1 MSNSL
6 IANNNEYPDE
16 VTKIEKT
23 AKHFLDSGY
32 FKDMRSVSQ
41 GFVKIM
47 KGRELGIGSF
57 TACDQINMIN
67 GKPTLNANLLA
78 SLIRNS
84 KRYDYE
90 ILELSNTVC
99 SIQVLKEGKK
109 LNPVITFT
117 IDDAKRAGLTRNATY
132 NAYPQ
137 NMLFARC
144 ISNAARFHC
153 PDITTGIYVPEDF
166 PDAAPT
172 EVPTLQIA
180 RTPDNSISAIEEI
193 LTKTKTTIEDI
204 NLALGLDLTSVED
217 IQNEPFVLSYLKSKK
232 ESMGL

>member
-1 MSNSL
+1 MNSL
-6 IANNNEYPDE
+6 VASSGDFDD
-16 VTKIEKT
+16 VSKTEKT
-23 AKHFLDSGY
+23 ARHFLESGY
-32 FKDMRSVSQ
+32 FKDLRSVSQ

-78 SLIRNS
+78 ALIRNS
-84 KRYDYE
+84 KKYDYD
-90 ILELSNTVC
+90 IIELSNTVC
-99 SIQVLKEGKK
+99 SIAVTRDGQK

-117 IDDAKRAGLTRNATY
+117 IEDAKRAGLTRNSTY

-166 PDAAPT
+166 P
-172 EVPTLQIA
+172 EVSFSDTPTLQIA
-180 RTPDNSISAIEEI
+180 KIPEKPIAEIEDLLEKTKTSLADINAALGLTLTTIEEI
-193 LTKTKTTIEDI
+193 Q
-204 NLALGLDLTSVED
+204 S
-217 IQNEPFVLSYLKSKK
+217 EPFVISYLKTKK